1 MRLAGLLVL
10 TVFVVL
16 CKSDMD
22 SYKACLAKPKPDGS
36 DQSGQVNFL
45 EAAIS
50 NKHYCRE
57 LRRNDCL
64 FYHEATDKCSCLCQ
78 ELVTSGKDSIGGP
91 EKAGKPQGN
100 PNPNWQPWSGA
111 GECFHGE
118 ETVITNRKRSSMKM
132 SELKKNKDVQ
142 VLTYSK
148 SKKSFEFS
156 PVQYWTHAEETLATE
171 FLIFSTESGRNL
183 SITPYHLIYETDC
196 RGKKQTMYAK
206 KVQIGNCLLVNV
218 DDKLVESKVVSRKM
232 EKKTGVYAPVT
243 SNGNIVVNDVLAS
256 CFTNMESE
264 SIQQLMY
271 SFLIAVR
278 NVLSYV
284 LPSSWIEIMFS
295 SPFASAVDVPPFLY
309 SFLNLAKGFMRL
321 N

>member
-1 MRLAGLLVL
+1 
-10 TVFVVL
+10 
-16 CKSDMD
+16 
-22 SYKACLAKPKPDGS
+22 
-36 DQSGQVNFL
+36 
-45 EAAIS
+45 
-50 NKHYCRE
+50 
-57 LRRNDCL
+57 
-64 FYHEATDKCSCLCQ
+64 
-78 ELVTSGKDSIGGP
+78 
-91 EKAGKPQGN
+91 
-100 PNPNWQPWSGA
+100 
-111 GECFHGE
+111 
-118 ETVITNRKRSSMKM
+118 
-132 SELKKNKDVQ
+132 
-142 VLTYSK
+142 
-148 SKKSFEFS
+148 
-156 PVQYWTHAEETLATE
+156 
-171 FLIFSTESGRNL
+171 
-183 SITPYHLIYETDC
+183 
-196 RGKKQTMYAK
+196 MYAK

-271 SFLIAVR
+271 SFLIAIR
-278 NVLSYV
+278 DVLSYV